1 MDKVNSIS
9 QIEDLFQG
17 FTIRALGLD
26 PRAKQ
31 NQDRVRIGWPAKGAP
46 AWKQGADVAFLLID
60 YADDQYT
67 RQIDV
72 TFSSGANKD
81 NANRTVSYTR
91 VLRVNWIFYGP
102 NSFGDADTV
111 RAGLFLPQTT
121 MDLAAVNMAM
131 ITDVAMPI
139 RTPELF
145 AGQWWDRT
153 SFQARF
159 NEKVTRQSE
168 VPYLQSA
175 NVQIV
180 KE

>member
-1 MDKVNSIS
+1 MADTVLSIL
-9 QIEDLFQG
+9 QLGDFFQDI
-17 FTIRALGLD
+17 TIRLIGLD
-26 PRAKQ
+26 PRAKASQ
-31 NQDRVRIGWPAKGAP
+31 NRVRIGWPAKGAP
-46 AWKQGADVAFLLID
+46 AWKRDADVGFLLID
-60 YADDQYT
+60 YSDDQYT
-67 RQIDV
+67 RQMDV
-72 TFSSGANKD
+72 TYNESNMD

-102 NSFGDADTV
+102 NSFGDADMV

-121 MDLAAVNMAM
+121 MDLAAVNMAL

-145 AGQWWDRT
+145 AGQWWDRS

-168 VPYLQSA
+168 VPYLESA